1 MREYAEEDLK
11 AHQAQMMDAA
21 QQAKAAYHGD
31 PPRPIQNMRN
41 DCPSA
46 GQATGWVGVGAS
58 SALPPESEWRH
69 ILLVKRD
76 RLNDRIREID
86 EALAALNDP
95 AILKLQRILT
105 VVNS

>member
-1 MREYAEEDLK
+1 MQGQTTE
-11 AHQAQMMDAA
+11 
-21 QQAKAAYHGD
+21 
-31 PPRPIQNMRN
+31 PPRPIRN
-41 DCPSA
+41 ASPSA
-46 GQATGWVGVGAS
+46 GRATGWVGVGAS

-95 AILKLQRILT
+95 AILKLQRIIT

>member
-1 MREYAEEDLK
+1 MNPDLQQEIEK
-11 AHQAQMMDAA
+11 ERAA
-21 QQAKAAYHGD
+21 QQSRNWAD
-31 PPRPIQNMRN
+31 SPDVPRPMGATQGK
-41 DCPSA
+41 C
-46 GQATGWVGVGAS
+46 GQAAGWVGVGAS
-58 SALPPESEWRH
+58 SALPSESEWRH